1 MPKGTQRHRRQGS
14 YAQQH
19 QQVRGEELCSYGLGD
34 TPSSS
39 ECGPLLTVAPDLREM
54 IVPRDFTPSPTP
66 SPPNQPRTTV
76 PPTPTDIPSRQS
88 EGSLGQS
95 SKSPRLRSS
104 SGGGPRSTKP
114 LFGPCSGPGATLGR
128 RAWSKCA
135 PAHHPRRAYVWGGI
149 PLNLTTN
156 STNYKLN
163 QQPTNQLSH
172 HI

>member
-1 MPKGTQRHRRQGS
+1 ML
-14 YAQQH
+14 
-19 QQVRGEELCSYGLGD
+19 VRVGGY
-34 TPSSS
+34 
-39 ECGPLLTVAPDLREM
+39 PLLKRVRSPPLHGRTRPTGDDRPQGLH
-54 IVPRDFTPSPTP
+54 PLPTP
-66 SPPNQPRTTV
+66 FPQPI
-76 PPTPTDIPSRQS
+76 PDYGPTDSDCPTDIPSRQS

-156 STNYKLN
+156 STNYQLN